1 MVIIDK
7 ETLKIRL
14 SEAEEAYHKLMIG
27 EKEVSVSVGNFGSTT
42 YNQANI
48 TQLETYISNLK
59 SQIAAA
65 EGQITGRR
73 RIMKVSF

>member
-1 MVIIDK
+1 MAMIDK

-14 SEAEEAYHKLMIG
+14 CEAEEAYHKLMIG

-48 TQLETYISNLK
+48 TQLEAYISNLK
-59 SQIAAA
+59 SQIAVA
-65 EGQITGRR
+65 EGKTVGRR
-73 RIMKVSF
+73 RIMKVGF